1 MTINI
6 KINKYTLIEEIG
18 RGGYGTVYRAVDE
31 TLQIERAVKVL
42 HPALV
47 ADLSFIERFREEAR
61 LVARLK
67 HPHILSVY
75 ALGEDQGRF
84 YLVMDYMPGG
94 SLKELLAED
103 GPMTFQRSLEVLK
116 QIASALNYAHG
127 QELVHRDVK
136 PGNILFDAQG
146 NAYLTDFGFA
156 KSLATADSSTTM
168 SVTGGILGTP
178 AYMAPEAWDGKG
190 WTPAADVYSLACVFF
205 EMLVGV
211 PLFDGD
217 TPTRLMKQHV
227 IEGPQFPKGWPK
239 GVPEGI
245 ESELSIATAN
255 KAETRYSGVE
265 KFAESLNRLKKETQ
279 KESRDAET
287 DPNPLRAL
295 VPGPIAPV
303 PDPSLRRR
311 KWNWGIVGIIVVFI
325 FAALAI
331 GGGGLIWYWYIIQ
344 PTATVSVI
352 QSTTTPRIA
361 QTHQAIQPTTTPR
374 PPSASTPTLTV
385 STHGYDTVFPLPP
398 DVQDFTGS
406 GDQVNFA
413 TGLTVDEAIA
423 YYREALTA
431 MGLVERDIHTAVT
444 EATFSMVFDGHPNG
458 KAVVIQGVDLGNG
471 TTNINIRF
479 EDV

>member
-295 VPGPIAPV
+295 VPGPIATV

-331 GGGGLIWYWYIIQ
+331 G
-344 PTATVSVI
+344 
-352 QSTTTPRIA
+352 
-361 QTHQAIQPTTTPR
+361 
-374 PPSASTPTLTV
+374 
-385 STHGYDTVFPLPP
+385 
-398 DVQDFTGS
+398 
-406 GDQVNFA
+406 
-413 TGLTVDEAIA
+413 
-423 YYREALTA
+423 
-431 MGLVERDIHTAVT
+431 
-444 EATFSMVFDGHPNG
+444 
-458 KAVVIQGVDLGNG
+458 
-471 TTNINIRF
+471 
-479 EDV
+479 